1 VPVKILRP
9 DNNNIE
15 APVVDE
21 ASISTHL
28 NDKVYSQAVTSWNI
42 TTHEVLEV
50 ETEGAFDND
59 DPDNRMDYTGG
70 MKDVYREFKDQ
81 YDKDNDA
88 VYVFLVPGET
98 ENGNLRGYMP
108 LKGQYAFIFMNNIG
122 TGTVENTI
130 AHEIAHGTFNL
141 RHTFSTENAYVLSEN
156 STDNLMDYREGSE
169 LNKFQWD
176 FIHNPESVLFA
187 WMEDEEEGE
196 IIIDRYRFTY
206 NVTEQLGEAERT
218 NEYFVVDNQGAINLF
233 STALTQ
239 EINSKLKSV
248 NDNGQPVYVI
258 VDLFTY
264 TEAKDID
271 QVKSEV
277 DKQVQALKEANKD
290 IVIIVAVGYK
300 LVNENNVPLKEKPD
314 LLIRSEFHKNLE
326 GAASFKDWKPISQT
340 DEAQVTSFIDD
351 LIAALPYNSIFDIE
365 DCLELTYEEL
375 GISSASELNPND
387 VKEWVTAFA
396 GDNGVSIDY
405 SYTGY
410 PVVNNPEIPRVSLN
424 QPENSN
430 ADINIAVHF
439 DEGGKKI
446 IICHHYKAGA
456 IVIPSVTASGE
467 PVQETTVDAIVG
479 LSKVY
484 AAKALANAKAGG
496 EKLQALFNSAV
507 KGVVAAKTWTKTICD
522 KMEVP
527 QPVWNDMDN
536 KEAYDRSPV
545 HVEPI
550 LSGVGD
556 GTFEELKSIPE
567 LITLALDVAFDKDI
581 RTSLWNSIKS
591 ISWEDVKNMPMK
603 MVKDKVAV
611 YERGGSIAK
620 HEGGKDAV
628 QIASMVLGFGSLK
641 KGKEV
646 AEEVGEKFGK
656 EIADILKKLPKELKD
671 KLDNFEPEKF
681 KRILSDLKDDD
692 LVAKFVEKPELLDA
706 WEKLSEYPII
716 RKELSNLEN
725 LSSVLT
731 KYPFTEAQLGELAEA
746 LGKCGSK
753 QKMLQHINYA
763 TKYIEKPED
772 LLALAK
778 VAPIKALKTLP
789 GSNGKVAI
797 IGRKM
802 DLVKVYKDELVA
814 AGKQVELF
822 DGDIIP
828 ANARKEFTEALASG
842 KILDETSEM
851 FKANQKWAEK
861 LLKEGYEI
869 IDIGNPLNTVEESIF
884 YNIELKTIFGNR

>member
-1 VPVKILRP
+1 
-9 DNNNIE
+9 
-15 APVVDE
+15 
-21 ASISTHL
+21 
-28 NDKVYSQAVTSWNI
+28 
-42 TTHEVLEV
+42 
-50 ETEGAFDND
+50 
-59 DPDNRMDYTGG
+59 M
-70 MKDVYREFKDQ
+70 
-81 YDKDNDA
+81 
-88 VYVFLVPGET
+88 
-98 ENGNLRGYMP
+98 
-108 LKGQYAFIFMNNIG
+108 
-122 TGTVENTI
+122 
-130 AHEIAHGTFNL
+130 AHELAHGTFNL
-141 RHTFSTENAYVLSEN
+141 RHTFSNKAQYFFDKGKTKNLLDYSN
-156 STDNLMDYREGSE
+156 STE
-169 LNKFQWD
+169 LWKYQWD
-176 FIHNPESVLFA
+176 LIHDPERILFA
-187 WMEDEEEGE
+187 WAQDEEEGA

-218 NEYFVVDNQGAINLF
+218 NEKFVVDNQGAINLF
-233 STALTQ
+233 SDALTQ

-277 DKQVQALKEANKD
+277 DKQVQALKEANED

-300 LVNENNVPLKEKPD
+300 LVNENNVPLQEKPD
-314 LLIRSEFHKNLE
+314 LLIRSEFSKNLE
-326 GAASFKDWKPISQT
+326 RATSLKDWKPISQT
-340 DEAQVTSFIDD
+340 DEAQVISFIDD
-351 LIAALPYNSIFDIE
+351 LIAALPYNSIFDSE

-387 VKEWVTAFA
+387 VKQWVSAFS

-410 PVVNNPEIPRVSLN
+410 PVVNNSEIPTASLN

-439 DEGGKKI
+439 DDDGKKI
-446 IICHHYKAGA
+446 IICHHYKAGT

-467 PVQETTVDAIVG
+467 PVEETTVDEIVG

-484 AAKALANAKAGG
+484 AGKALNYAKSGG
-496 EKLQALFNSAV
+496 EKMQALFNSAV

-536 KEAYDRSPV
+536 KEAYNRSPV

-581 RTSLWNSIKS
+581 RSSLWNSIKS
-591 ISWEDVKNMPMK
+591 ISWEDVKNMPVK

-628 QIASMVLGFGSLK
+628 QVASMVLGFGSLK

-656 EIADILKKLPKELKD
+656 EIADILKKLPKEIKD
-671 KLDNFEPEKF
+671 KLDNFEPDKF
-681 KRILSDLKDDD
+681 KKILSDLKNDD

-706 WEKLSEYPII
+706 WEQLSEYPII
-716 RKELSNLEN
+716 RKGVSNLEN

-731 KYPFTEAQLGELAEA
+731 KYSFTEAQLGELTEA
-746 LGKCGSK
+746 IAKCGSK
-753 QKMLQHINYA
+753 QKMLQQINYA
-763 TKYIEKPED
+763 TKYIDAKKPAD
-772 LLALAK
+772 LMALAK
-778 VAPIKALKTLP
+778 VAPIKALRSVS

-814 AGKQVELF
+814 AGKQVEIF

-828 ANARKEFTEALASG
+828 ANARKEMADALETG
-842 KILDETSEM
+842 KWLDETSEM
-851 FKANQKWAEK
+851 FKANQEWAEK
-861 LLKEGYEI
+861 LVKEGYEV
-869 IDIGNPLNTVEESIF
+869 IDVGNSLKQGESIF
-884 YNIELKTIFGNR
+884 YNLEMKIIFGN